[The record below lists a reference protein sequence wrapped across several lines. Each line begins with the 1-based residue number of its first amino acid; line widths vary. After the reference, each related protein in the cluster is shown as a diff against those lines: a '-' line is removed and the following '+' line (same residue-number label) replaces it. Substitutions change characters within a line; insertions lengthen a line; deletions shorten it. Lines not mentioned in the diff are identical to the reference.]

1 MPERLLLQI
10 EKPHDERTPSRL
22 ARIAIAMARLNNNLR
37 YYLTARL
44 IGPVIEP
51 DLSKPL
57 FNSTG
62 EISEEQPEEFRKELE
77 RTRLTTPDSVIMF
90 DSPYTKK

>member
-1 MPERLLLQI
+1 MPEHLLPQV
-10 EKPHDERTPSRL
+10 EQPHNERTLSRL
-22 ARIAIAMARLNNNLR
+22 GRIATTATKLINDFRC
-37 YYLTARL
+37 YLTDQL
-44 IGPVIEP
+44 IGSAIEP
-51 DLSKPL
+51 DLSRPL

-77 RTRLTTPDSVIMF
+77 RTRLTTPDSVIML